1 MKRLNYQKHYFSIRK
16 MTIGLASISIG
27 FLIYSGGHDANA
39 SEINTPDTNSS
50 QHTSETHV
58 EGTKSDGNHYQ
69 TQTTQPTTN
78 ASEMSENVSQAVN
91 SAPKNDKVTE
101 RDETIPYQTRERQNP
116 NMPQGMRAA
125 TQKGINGQVHVTI
138 RQPDNHQPPRVI
150 RVVTRQKQDE
160 IIDVGTGIK
169 SMTTT
174 TRDRAI
180 PFDTV
185 TRQNNDLPQGTHRI
199 VRDGRNGLARTTI
212 AQDTLNGRPLGQPS
226 VTTKTLKAPTNRIIE
241 VGRNTIGE
249 DIKIKDTRIPYR
261 TIEVKNPQLHKGMYN
276 VVQVGQ
282 YGYRRTI
289 TTQRILNNHYYGE
302 PMIQKSQIQS
312 PIAEIVEV
320 GLKEDDMTPSTSH
333 QSMPTQSHG
342 RHHSYQNT
350 AQNIVTQPSHQ
361 TYQPHSN
368 GVQTHFVPVA
378 TNDKVASQQI
388 SPQAEQTS
396 TLQTLPETGQHSN
409 ATLWWGGSFGLI
421 GMILFTRRFTQTEQ

>member
-1 MKRLNYQKHYFSIRK
+1 MKQLNHQKHYFSIRK

-39 SEINTPDTNSS
+39 SEIDTSNTNLS
-50 QHTSETHV
+50 QHASETHV
-58 EGTKSDGNHYQ
+58 EGTQSNERHYH

-78 ASEMSENVSQAVN
+78 ASETSENVSQAVN
-91 SAPKNDKVTE
+91 SAPKNDKITE
-101 RDETIPYQTRERQNP
+101 RDETIPYQTHERQNP
-116 NMPQGMRAA
+116 NMPQGMRAV

-138 RQPDNHQPPRVI
+138 RQPECHQPPRVT

-160 IIDVGTGIK
+160 IIDVGTGVK

-226 VTTKTLKAPTNRIIE
+226 VTTKTLKAPINRIIE
-241 VGRNTIGE
+241 VGKNTIGE

-261 TIEVKNPQLHKGMYN
+261 TVEVKNPQLHKGMYN

-282 YGYRRTI
+282 YGYRRMI

-320 GLKEDDMTPSTSH
+320 GLKEDDVTPSTSH
-333 QSMPTQSHG
+333 QSVSTQSHE
-342 RHHSYQNT
+342 RHHRYQNT
-350 AQNIVTQPSHQ
+350 AQNIVAQPSHQ
-361 TYQPHSN
+361 TYQPQSN
-368 GVQTHFVPVA
+368 KTQAHFVPVA
-378 TNDKVASQQI
+378 TNGGTSSQKVN
-388 SPQAEQTS
+388 PQFQQTS

-421 GMILFTRRFTQTEQ
+421 GMILLTRRFIQTEQ